1 MQPQADPKEAQRVL
15 SLAVEFME
23 WKTFEGGR
31 RERFNAALPLK
42 KDGLYHYDDGK
53 IDIAYDV
60 NTRPHRIDTFLKIS
74 VIRGSWLR
82 KRDLVFDAEN
92 SRVEVFRPGLWVEYV
107 ADLAESARSER
118 RAAEEVDRR
127 MQEEAALRAQEE
139 RGKNFIPIDDSAIFN
154 K

>member
-1 MQPQADPKEAQRVL
+1 MLPQSDQKEALRVL
-15 SLAVEFME
+15 SLAAEFME

-31 RERFNAALPLK
+31 RERFDASLPLK

-53 IDIAYDV
+53 VDIAYDV
-60 NTRPHRIDTFLKIS
+60 KTRPHRIDTYIKIS
-74 VIRGSWLR
+74 IIRGSWLR
-82 KRDLVFDAEN
+82 KRELVFDAEN
-92 SRVEVFRPGLWVEYV
+92 SRVEVFRTGHWVDYV
-107 ADLAESARSER
+107 ASLAESARSER

>member
-1 MQPQADPKEAQRVL
+1 MQPQADPKEALRVL

-118 RAAEEVDRR
+118 RAADEVDWRL
-127 MQEEAALRAQEE
+127 QEEAALRAQEE

>member
-1 MQPQADPKEAQRVL
+1 
-15 SLAVEFME
+15 ME